1 VVETIMIFALGFL
14 AATLTALLIIPAINA
29 RAERLARRRA
39 EALFPMSVSELTAEK
54 DHLRAEFAVLQR
66 RIERKADEAFAVKHQ
81 SMEELG
87 RKAVRI
93 VALEE
98 SIAERD
104 RTIAELQNELA
115 ETRSSLAGT
124 DNELATA
131 IAALAGTR
139 ETLAAIEIAHRK
151 TLDELVITR
160 AEFERTKT
168 SLADTRAELLLLQE
182 KLEAKD
188 AEHAS
193 LEGRHSGLLSE
204 LDTKRITISDLE
216 TRLATQTARGDEFD
230 RALNDRRGELSDER
244 QRLADF
250 AKNLLAEQERS
261 LLLEQRTRDLE
272 AERDARAAEASAL
285 ASRLEELTGMR
296 TLLPS
301 SRDDSTYPDLAK
313 QPDSGPAGVEAV
325 IGKISDV
332 ATPQPPSVIEGV
344 EILKAEKASLE
355 GALGV
360 AREERARLQK
370 ELETFRRSA
379 SNNDV
384 REENADLRKRIIE
397 VADEIMR
404 VASRKDPEPR
414 KRRSNLR

>member
-29 RAERLARRRA
+29 RAERPARRRA

-104 RTIAELQNELA
+104 RTIAELQSELA

-139 ETLAAIEIAHRK
+139 ETLAAIESAHRK

-168 SLADTRAELLLLQE
+168 SFADTRAELLLLQE

-296 TLLPS
+296 ALLPS
-301 SRDDSTYPDLAK
+301 SRDDSTDPDLAK

-325 IGKISDV
+325 IGKFSDV
-332 ATPQPPSVIEGV
+332 ATPQPPPAIEGV

-355 GALGV
+355 GALGA
-360 AREERARLQK
+360 ARKERARLEK